1 MPIEVGVWKL
11 GEKATRL
18 ATTKLAEEARLEDY
32 IAGDAS
38 LVRDDLW
45 IVGRQ
50 VATDHGGFID
60 LLAMDPRGNLI
71 VLELKR
77 DRTPREVVA
86 QVLDYASWVKHLGRF
101 EIEGIFEAYRRKT
114 GHGAPR
120 QTFDEAFV
128 ERFGGQVPEVLNESH
143 ELIVVA
149 ASLDNSTERIIEYVG
164 EYGVPVNAVFF
175 RVFTDGDHS
184 YLTRA
189 WLQDPADAQTKTEE
203 VQARQKGKEPWNGN
217 DFYVS
222 FGGRDWEDA
231 REFGFVSAGG
241 GRWYSRTLE
250 QLAPGN
256 RIFVHIPGKGYA
268 GVGEVVDAAVPIEH
282 FQVVASDGSSMPIS
296 EAKLRSKGI
305 LKDLG
310 NPEKTEVLVRVHWLR
325 TVNEPEAIWEQGLF
339 ANQNTVCKL
348 RSKFT
353 VERLSERFGLSTQ
366 G

>member
-11 GEKATRL
+11 GERATRL
-18 ATTKLAEEARLEDY
+18 TTAKLAEESRLEDY
-32 IAGDAS
+32 IVGDAS

-45 IVGRQ
+45 IIGRQ

-60 LLAMDPRGNLI
+60 LLGMDPLGNLV

-86 QVLDYASWVKHLGRF
+86 QVLDYASWIRGVGRA
-101 EIEGIFEAYRRKT
+101 EIESIFEAFERKK
-114 GHGAPR
+114 GRPVPAS
-120 QTFDEAFV
+120 FDEAFV
-128 ERFGGQVPEVLNESH
+128 ARFGGQVPEVLNDSH

-149 ASLDNSTERIIEYVG
+149 AALDDSTERIIQYLG
-164 EYGVPVNAVFF
+164 EFGVPVNAVFF
-175 RVFTDGDHS
+175 RVFADGDRS
-184 YLTRA
+184 YMTRA
-189 WLQDPADAQTKTEE
+189 WLQDPTEAQTKTEE

-241 GRWYSRTLE
+241 GRWYSRTLD

-256 RIFVHIPGKGYA
+256 RVFVHIPGTGYT
-268 GVGEVVDAAVPIEH
+268 GIGEVLDKAVPVERFGI
-282 FQVVASDGSSMPIS
+282 AAPDGKQMLIS
-296 EAKLRSKGI
+296 EAKLRSRVV
-305 LKDLG
+305 LEHLG
-310 NPEKTEVLVRVHWLR
+310 NPEKTEVMVRVRWLK
-325 TVNEPEAIWEQGLF
+325 TVAEAEAVWEPGFF

-348 RSKFT
+348 RSRFT
-353 VERLSERFGLSTQ
+353 IERLTQHFGLSAQ